1 MIFLFDQ
8 EPPLR
13 EAILKKSKDNAPKM
27 EAQIAKDVV
36 PFNFLTPMRIIRD
49 AIFGVGSPAPVVVS
63 EGANTMDVGRAVLVQ
78 TEHRT
83 RLDAG
88 TWGTI
93 GVVLGYC
100 IATVVACPD

>member
-8 EPPLR
+8 EPLLG
-13 EAILKKSKDNAPKM
+13 EAIWRKSKDNASKM
-27 EAQIAKDVV
+27 DAQIAKDVV
-36 PFNFLTPMRIIRD
+36 PFNFLTPTRIIRD

-88 TWGTI
+88 TWETI

-100 IATVVACPD
+100 IATAVACPD

>member
-8 EPPLR
+8 EPPLG
-13 EAILKKSKDNAPKM
+13 EAIWKKSKDNAPKM

-36 PFNFLTPMRIIRD
+36 PFNFLTPTRIIRD
-49 AIFGVGSPAPVVVS
+49 AILVVRSPTQVVVF

-78 TEHRT
+78 TEPMT

-93 GVVLGYC
+93 GVGFDYC
-100 IATVVACPD
+100 IATAVTCPD